1 MNLMNFINR
10 SSMPIPW
17 DEGDNIP
24 WYDPG
29 FSKRMLREHLSQKH
43 DAASRRYEKINKHV
57 RWIHSRLLTEKTTRI
72 LDLAC
77 GPGLYSSRLAQM
89 GHVCVGIDYS
99 PASIE
104 YARKQAIME
113 SLQCE
118 YICEDIRSAEYG
130 TGFGLV
136 MLIYGEFNIFRPSD
150 AKRILQKACYAL
162 NPGGLMLIEPH
173 TFDAIKQLGQ
183 KKSLWHSY
191 KHGLFSDNPHL
202 CLEESF
208 WDDTSR
214 TATKRYFIVD
224 ALDGNITPYAQTFQ
238 AYTNA
243 EYKSIIE
250 ESGFYNVTFFSSL
263 TGTEDESQASL
274 IALMAQRL

>member
-10 SSMPIPW
+10 PSMPIPW
-17 DEGDNIP
+17 GEGDNIP

-29 FSKRMLREHLSQKH
+29 FSKRMLREHLSQEH

-57 RWIHSRLLTEKTTRI
+57 RWIHSKLLTGKTTRI

-77 GPGLYSSRLAQM
+77 GPGLYSSRFAKM
-89 GHVCVGIDYS
+89 GHDCVGIDYS

-104 YARKQAIME
+104 YARKRAVEE
-113 SLQCE
+113 SLRCE

-150 AKRILQKACYAL
+150 ARKILQKACYAL

-173 TFDAIKQLGQ
+173 TFNAIKQLGQ
-183 KKSLWHSY
+183 EKSFWHSY
-191 KHGLFSDNPHL
+191 KNGLFSDSPHL

-208 WDDTSR
+208 WDDASR

-224 ALDGNITPYAQTFQ
+224 AFDGNITPYAQTFQ
-238 AYTNA
+238 AYTDA

-250 ESGFYNVTFFSSL
+250 ESGFHDVTFFSSL
-263 TGTEDESQASL
+263 TGIEDKSQAGL
-274 IALMAQRL
+274 IALKAQRL